1 MVNTE
6 IRYLVLH
13 VVVTFYYLKTSAVLY
28 NIIWIKKIR
37 FETINSCDYS
47 EELMPNIITSVRSVP
62 ADGLVIVK
70 CENMHYTLVTN
81 IVVTAAK
88 A

>member
-1 MVNTE
+1 MLLWHFT
-6 IRYLVLH
+6 
-13 VVVTFYYLKTSAVLY
+13 TSRPRLFCT
-28 NIIWIKKIR
+28 ISSESKKIR

-47 EELMPNIITSVRSVP
+47 EELMPNIIISVRSVP
-62 ADGLVIVK
+62 AGGLVIVK